1 MASIQNTL
9 QCATIANMLATELK
23 RQNIPVAEDPEEL
36 YNIVYAGAELILYD
50 GNVYKDIALCVDRIK
65 DYINETLRNYPDYF
79 VTGEAQ

>member
-9 QCATIANMLATELK
+9 QCTTIANMLATELK
-23 RQNIPVAEDPEEL
+23 RQNIPVAEDPDEL

-65 DYINETLRNYPDYF
+65 DYINETLQNYPNYF